1 MNLSNQDPLKLSR
14 GKRSLAAVA
23 FTDAVGYSEWANR
36 DESGALS
43 ALEADHTVVRSLA
56 EEFGGRVLKS
66 TGDGLMLRFDSAV
79 DAVEWAIAVQDS
91 LSARTSGFKHRI
103 GIHLGDVLVTEDDLL
118 GDGVNIASRLQ
129 QVAEPGGICLSQTV
143 HDVVKGRITA
153 LHLRPL
159 GPQHL
164 KNIGEPIVAYA
175 VAKEPVGGRRER
187 VRRQRSAERNMQKTM
202 TVVVGLLVIVVLSQ
216 AVLFRYVFSRPEPVA
231 ASTEDP
237 RIGWVLPSS
246 RFTELLYLPDV
257 VAEASRLGIQA
268 APKVEV
274 ESQPATG
281 SPQPD
286 GAKPDAKSDPVS
298 PPSAPPIT
306 VTEVGEGNF
315 QEPQLTVRVGDL
327 KDLEEA
333 QTEFFKAYDFEN
345 FAKWVSTDPEWRSK
359 PEAGRHLATS
369 LQLNELRRF
378 VVKELS
384 GHGPQAPLTVGPP
397 NQTTKVHWNGDALVM
412 IKDGVESQVKLE
424 QLAPE
429 EFHDVAKAL
438 ARSTSRRGDA
448 MKTERWLQVFRREYG
463 IDRRQAHVSPPEKP
477 PLPEPSE

>member
-1 MNLSNQDPLKLSR
+1 MNLSNQDPLRLTR
-14 GKRSLAAVA
+14 GKRSLVAVA

-36 DESGALS
+36 DESSALA
-43 ALEADHTVVRSLA
+43 ALEADHAVVRDLA

-91 LSARTSGFKHRI
+91 LVARSSGFQHRI

-118 GDGVNIASRLQ
+118 GDGVNIAARLQ

-143 HDVVKGRITA
+143 HDVVKGRIA
-153 LHLRPL
+153 PLHLRPL

-175 VAKEPVGGRRER
+175 VAKEAVGGRRDR
-187 VRRQRSAERNMQKTM
+187 VRPHRSAERNMQKTM
-202 TVVVGLLVIVVLSQ
+202 SVVVGLLVVVVLSQ
-216 AVLFRYVFSRPEPVA
+216 AILFRYVFSRPEPA
-231 ASTEDP
+231 AATGEDP

-246 RFTELLYLPDV
+246 RFMELLYLPEV
-257 VAEASRLGIQA
+257 VAEASRLGLQP

-274 ESQPATG
+274 ASQSAAA
-281 SPQPD
+281 QPD
-286 GAKPDAKSDPVS
+286 SEPSKAVPKVEPAA

-306 VTEVGEGNF
+306 LTEVGEGAV
-315 QEPQLTVRVGDL
+315 QEPQVMVKVANL
-327 KDLEEA
+327 KDLGEA
-333 QTEFFKAYDFEN
+333 QEEFFKVYDFEN
-345 FAKWVSTDPEWRSK
+345 FAKWVSSDPDWRSK

-378 VVKELS
+378 VVNELPA
-384 GHGPQAPLTVGPP
+384 HGPRTPLVVGPP
-397 NQTTKVHWNGDALVM
+397 DKGTKVFWNGDAIVM
-412 IKDGVESQVKLE
+412 TKDGVESLVKLE
-424 QLAPE
+424 QLPPE
-429 EFHDVAKAL
+429 DFHDVAKAL
-438 ARSTSRRGDA
+438 ARSSSRRGDA

-463 IDRRQAHVSPPEKP
+463 IDKRPAPASSPEKP
-477 PLPEPSE
+477 PLPEPS